1 MAGCVWNKELEL
13 AKYQENSQK
22 YGVVGAREISRV
34 NARSWRNHLK
44 DWPIRVDPQNKD
56 VRVGA
61 EDASLS
67 EMVRNPV
74 YSIHAHWVDDSIK
87 EMMPV
92 QAATNDRAIELANK
106 GEPIIFVP
114 EQHLREDGEKV
125 IRYFDV
131 WTKDENIPNLYHG
144 SNIDLGKDY
153 SLEEAQERVIQ
164 ATKGRTEVSLHQD
177 GIHKEAFVL
186 SSRSIKAHEFIQNLI
201 VKAVNET
208 SKIVHNVSTKVVVHI
223 VKIEQNI
230 KSFVASNVH
239 KVELLGETVRVKV
252 LGVVA
257 EVDRK
262 IDRVLQK
269 VYEFLVDK
277 NIVAPEQK
285 ENFKRKP
292 LRKEK
297 EIAPLFAFASR
308 RKLEKKSIMQYV
320 QKSGK
325 ILLSQDQVQAR
336 NKDEEKIIPVFKK
349 ILELKF
355 VVSGK
360 QKLEKTKIRVREFQF
375 FSKRHVKIE
384 STKLIHKDKQGEVKA
399 NKEKFIRLILLV
411 KKFIRVKEKL
421 FIKGQKNAES
431 NLIKVT
437 GEKQKISTEHTLN
450 FSIAFIFWLLLRS
463 VGEKKME
470 PQKFNKDTN
479 KKILEREP
487 TPWLLLAIIWHL
499 TMIRESGMRTVQ
511 QIPKKKKAIKPVLYP
526 QILPQGVIFAYAS

>member
-1 MAGCVWNKELEL
+1 MRVVECFKSLQGEGTQAGVPMVFVRLGGCNLHCKWCDT
-13 AKYQENSQK
+13 KYSW
-22 YGVVGAREISRV
+22 GDVG
-34 NARSWRNHLK
+34 
-44 DWPIRVDPQNKD
+44 
-56 VRVGA
+56 
-61 EDASLS
+61 
-67 EMVRNPV
+67 
-74 YSIHAHWVDDSIK
+74 K
-87 EMMPV
+87 EMSILDIVHAVVEESGSCNHVYITGGEPMIDPKNV
-92 QAATNDRAIELANK
+92 WELCKHLFVNGYHVTIATNGSLPR
-106 GEPIIFVP
+106 PVWWR
-114 EQHLREDGEKV
+114 QV
-125 IRYFDV
+125 IWNVDC
-131 WTKDENIPNLYHG
+131 KCP
-144 SNIDLGKDY
+144 
-153 SLEEAQERVIQ
+153 
-164 ATKGRTEVSLHQD
+164 
-177 GIHKEAFVL
+177 
-186 SSRSIKAHEFIQNLI
+186 SS
-201 VKAVNET
+201 
-208 SKIVHNVSTKVVVHI
+208 
-223 VKIEQNI
+223 
-230 KSFVASNVH
+230 
-239 KVELLGETVRVKV
+239 GETLFNTDWLSIGK
-252 LGVVA
+252 
-257 EVDRK
+257 
-262 IDRVLQK
+262 
-269 VYEFLVDK
+269 K
-277 NIVAPEQK
+277 N
-285 ENFKRKP
+285 
-292 LRKEK
+292 
-297 EIAPLFAFASR
+297 
-308 RKLEKKSIMQYV
+308 
-320 QKSGK
+320 
-325 ILLSQDQVQAR
+325 
-336 NKDEEKIIPVFKK
+336 
-349 ILELKF
+349 ELKF